1 MCVCTENYR
10 LERVH
15 TIVELPLVN
24 KKTCFSFSA
33 KHLWFIYG
41 SDVLRR

>member
-1 MCVCTENYR
+1 MCVCLENYR

-15 TIVELPLVN
+15 KIVELHLV
-24 KKTCFSFSA
+24 KKTCFSFSG